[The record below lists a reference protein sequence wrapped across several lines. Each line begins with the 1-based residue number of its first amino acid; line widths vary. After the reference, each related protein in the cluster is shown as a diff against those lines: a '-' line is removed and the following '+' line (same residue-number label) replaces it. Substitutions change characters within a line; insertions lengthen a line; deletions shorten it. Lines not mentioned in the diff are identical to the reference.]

1 MKLNAETDM
10 EAIEECYLLSGS
22 PQLIQFA
29 FLYIP
34 ELSALECPHPLWAGA
49 FYIISVIKKV
59 PPHTWLQVKLME
71 AFSLLWFAFL
81 I

>member
-1 MKLNAETDM
+1 MKLNAETDVG
-10 EAIEECYLLSGS
+10 AIEECYLLSGS

-49 FYIISVIKKV
+49 FYIILVIKKV
-59 PPHTWLQVKLME
+59 PPIQVKLME
-71 AFSLLWFAFL
+71 AFSLLWFALF